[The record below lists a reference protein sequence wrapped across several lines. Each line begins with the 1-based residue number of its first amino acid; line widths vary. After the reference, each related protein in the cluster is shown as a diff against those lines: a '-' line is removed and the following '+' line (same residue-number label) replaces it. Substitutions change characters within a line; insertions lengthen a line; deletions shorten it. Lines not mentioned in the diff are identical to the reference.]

1 VAVDVVAVL
10 EAVCL
15 DMHAY
20 VYLTFL
26 SGVILFLSML
36 LTFFNSRLLLLL
48 DMHVCVSELRNT
60 NVYKTKNKNKNK
72 VSEFLHPC
80 KFHSLIYLSFTP
92 HNGCRAASVKIALV
106 VCFCSVFFPPP
117 ISSASHFQRQKNTSI
132 ICPYLHEANDQLT
145 TICLSQRT
153 HDYRNF
159 MAPCSPVSPL
169 HASFLRTTQDGK
181 P

>member
-1 VAVDVVAVL
+1 MDVDVDGGGVVVVAVDVVAVL

-26 SGVILFLSML
+26 SG
-36 LTFFNSRLLLLL
+36 LL

-92 HNGCRAASVKIALV
+92 HNGCRAASVKIALFV
-106 VCFCSVFFPPP
+106 SVLFF
-117 ISSASHFQRQKNTSI
+117 
-132 ICPYLHEANDQLT
+132 
-145 TICLSQRT
+145 
-153 HDYRNF
+153 
-159 MAPCSPVSPL
+159 SPL
-169 HASFLRTTQDGK
+169 QFPVLLISNGK
-181 P
+181 KIRV